1 MPSFPRNFT
10 WGVATSSFQIEGA
23 TDVDGRGES
32 IWTECALRRAA
43 SRMAPTARWPVTIT
57 IDGQRTFKSCPT

>member
-1 MPSFPRNFT
+1 MPSFPSNFT

-32 IWTECALRRAA
+32 IWDRMCTEEGA